1 MTCNVFTN
9 FKTAADFL
17 QNLSRKIILAPCV
30 ILFLSGQ
37 VYAQTNNP
45 ANAPAATKILKD
57 HPDSAGV
64 KKKIDTGFVSK
75 RFGRA
80 AIFLGI
86 GELTPFLYDHYVAK
100 FSYSDISFKSIA
112 HNLNPDSWGFDR
124 DIFLTNQFGHP
135 YQGSY
140 FFNALRTNG
149 YSFWQ
154 SVPGSF
160 AGSYIW
166 ETAGENDS
174 PDINDFINTGMGGA
188 ILGEMEYRFSNKIIN
203 NQAIGFKR
211 QVSEVAGF
219 IVDPLNGLNRI
230 LNGKWGKYSAN
241 SEIADSSKIFAQFDL
256 GLRRIGR
263 ISSKNTGW
271 YAAGNLQYGS
281 AEENY
286 NTPFS
291 NITVDAELGKD
302 DSSRVN
308 IVTVYGSLAGWE
320 LHSTEKNVQ
329 LALLSANYEFIRNQ
343 QFFYGAQSIKINLY
357 SEYDLDRNIK
367 INTVFGFG
375 PVVLG
380 TAPDKY
386 IFNGRDYDYGSGVA
400 YSGSAGISLA
410 NRLFYNVNYRGSW
423 LGTING
429 NSSHYFLAAFT
440 NEISCRLIK
449 GFSLAAEP
457 GYFSLHGYF
466 PDYPNVF
473 RNYPYVRFSAR
484 YAVTL

>member
-1 MTCNVFTN
+1 
-9 FKTAADFL
+9 
-17 QNLSRKIILAPCV
+17 
-30 ILFLSGQ
+30 
-37 VYAQTNNP
+37 
-45 ANAPAATKILKD
+45 
-57 HPDSAGV
+57 
-64 KKKIDTGFVSK
+64 
-75 RFGRA
+75 
-80 AIFLGI
+80 
-86 GELTPFLYDHYVAK
+86 
-100 FSYSDISFKSIA
+100 
-112 HNLNPDSWGFDR
+112 
-124 DIFLTNQFGHP
+124 
-135 YQGSY
+135 
-140 FFNALRTNG
+140 
-149 YSFWQ
+149 
-154 SVPGSF
+154 
-160 AGSYIW
+160 
-166 ETAGENDS
+166 
-174 PDINDFINTGMGGA
+174 
-188 ILGEMEYRFSNKIIN
+188 MEFRFSNKVIN
-203 NQAIGFKR
+203 NQATGFKR
-211 QVSEVAGF
+211 QISEVAGF
-219 IVDPLNGLNRI
+219 ILDPLNGLNRI

-241 SEIADSSKIFAQFDL
+241 SEIADSSKVSAQFDL
-256 GLRRIGR
+256 GLRKIGN
-263 ISSKNTGW
+263 IASKNAGW
-271 YAAGNLQYGS
+271 YAAANLQYGS

-302 DSSRVN
+302 DSSKVN

-320 LHSTEKNVQ
+320 LNSTEKNVE

-410 NRLFYNVNYRGSW
+410 NRLFYNVSYRGSW

-429 NSSHYFLAAFT
+429 NSSHYFLSAFT
-440 NEISCRLIK
+440 NEISCMLIK

-457 GYFSLHGYF
+457 GYFSLRGYF
-466 PDYPNVF
+466 PDYPNVY
-473 RNYPYVRFSAR
+473 RSYPYVRFSAR